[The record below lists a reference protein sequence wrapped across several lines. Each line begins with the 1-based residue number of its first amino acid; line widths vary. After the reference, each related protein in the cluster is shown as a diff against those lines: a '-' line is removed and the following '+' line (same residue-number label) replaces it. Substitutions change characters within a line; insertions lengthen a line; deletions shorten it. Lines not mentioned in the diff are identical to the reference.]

1 MKRVRRTTVL
11 LCLLV
16 LVLVSASAALAG
28 GNGAQTF
35 TQIDKNVVQV
45 MPENTTP
52 CNGEVGTLTLTYN
65 DVFHGTSLANGT
77 SWFTGT
83 ITGTLSFV
91 PDDSTQA
98 SYTGHFSQWFGDE
111 NNLKNEVSPSTF
123 NVNATGSDGSHLVF
137 HENDQVATNASANGF
152 TVSFTHAFCG

>member
-1 MKRVRRTTVL
+1 MKRVRRPTIL
-11 LCLLV
+11 FCLLV

-45 MPENTTP
+45 MPGNTTP

-65 DVFHGTSLANGT
+65 DVFHGTLLANGT

-91 PDDSTQA
+91 PDDSTQP

-111 NNLKNEVSPSTF
+111 NNLKNDVEPSTF
-123 NVNATGSDGSHLVF
+123 NVNAIGSDGSHLVF
-137 HENDQVATNASANGF
+137 HENDQAAMNANGVI
-152 TVSFTHAFCG
+152 TVSFAHAFCG